1 MRLVLDASVAI
12 AATRVLEPFY
22 APARA
27 QVERALQGIDAVVV
41 PAFFLVEVAGALA
54 RQGVVEPDIQAVLDP
69 FTRAPHEVVT
79 IGPKRARA
87 ALRVAIACKLRGPEA
102 LYVWLA
108 EREGIPVCTLDEEIQ
123 LRAAARV
130 QTIRP
135 QIGV

>member
-12 AATRVLEPFY
+12 AATRAFEPSY
-22 APARA
+22 AAARA

-41 PAFFLVEVAGALA
+41 PAFFFVEVAGALA
-54 RQGVVEPDIQAVLDP
+54 RQGVTEPDIHAVLDP

-87 ALRVAIACKLRGPEA
+87 ALRVAIACKLRGPDA

-108 EREGIPVCTLDEEIQ
+108 ECEGIPVCTLDEEML
-123 LRAAARV
+123 LRGTTRA

-135 QIGV
+135 QLGV

>member
-12 AATRVLEPFY
+12 AATRVFEPFY

-27 QVERALQGIDAVVV
+27 HIERALQGIDTVVV

-54 RQGVVEPDIQAVLDP
+54 RQGVAASDIQAVLDP

-79 IGPKRARA
+79 IGPRRARA
-87 ALRVAIACKLRGPEA
+87 ALRVAIACKLRGPDA

-108 EREGIPVCTLDEEIQ
+108 EREGIPLATLDEEML
-123 LRAAARV
+123 LRGSARAE
-130 QTIRP
+130 TIRP
-135 QIGV
+135 HLDV